1 MKKIFEE
8 SNLSFGDAIFFSC
21 SMPKTAYELAS
32 ATRDRIG
39 LELDLIEK
47 DVFRFCW
54 IVDFPM
60 YEFDEQNQKI
70 DFSHNPFSMP
80 QGGIEALNTMDP
92 LDILGYQYDIVCN
105 GIELSSGAIRNHIPE
120 IMFKAFE
127 LAGYKKEQVTDKF
140 GGMIN
145 AFSYGVPPHGGIAPG
160 IDRIIMLL
168 ADVKNIREVILFPM
182 NQQAQDLMMN
192 APADVADEVLSE
204 LSLSKI
210 EPALD

>member
-1 MKKIFEE
+1 LK
-8 SNLSFGDAIFFSC
+8 
-21 SMPKTAYELAS
+21 
-32 ATRDRIG
+32 
-39 LELDLIEK
+39 
-47 DVFRFCW
+47 
-54 IVDFPM
+54 
-60 YEFDEQNQKI
+60 
-70 DFSHNPFSMP
+70 
-80 QGGIEALNTMDP
+80 
-92 LDILGYQYDIVCN
+92 
-105 GIELSSGAIRNHIPE
+105 
-120 IMFKAFE
+120 

-192 APADVADEVLSE
+192 APADVTDEVLSE

-210 EPALD
+210 EPALKKIKNIQ